1 MVLDYDLVERNMML
15 VLSHLQQE
23 RIAGVYTT
31 HSELALTQCRNYPVR
46 TCLPCNCINSYIAQW
61 LVFAFH
67 NLTRGGLTDC

>member
-23 RIAGVYTT
+23 RIVGVYTT
-31 HSELALTQCRNYPVR
+31 HSELALTRCRNYPVR
-46 TCLPCNCINSYIAQW
+46 TCLDSYIAQW

>member
-31 HSELALTQCRNYPVR
+31 HSELALTRCRNYPVR
-46 TCLPCNCINSYIAQW
+46 TCLATVLIAI
-61 LVFAFH
+61 
-67 NLTRGGLTDC
+67 